1 MLDLFFSGDGF
12 AHEVSGGGCLTLSA
26 FEDPGAVLTRGFDLH
41 MGLVE
46 GRVTGVSF
54 FLALLL
60 VLLVFLALLL
70 VLLVLLLVAFVLV
83 FVTLLLFTL
92 LGALFVDPV
101 DHALGLCLHESF
113 GANEDADGRLS
124 IVGLLH
130 LEDFAHGLLTGHL
143 VAGEVEAA
151 RDDDVGLSGN
161 RVSNGDSSAV
171 EGFDLGG
178 SLGALVFPLVKVIV
192 IKRKRG
198 SNKTQQLHLLSSIPM

>member
-60 VLLVFLALLL
+60 VLLVFVAL
-70 VLLVLLLVAFVLV
+70 VLV

-143 VAGEVEAA
+143 IAGEVEAA

-161 RVSNGDSSAV
+161 RISNGDSSAV

>member
-1 MLDLFFSGDGF
+1 
-12 AHEVSGGGCLTLSA
+12 
-26 FEDPGAVLTRGFDLH
+26 

-70 VLLVLLLVAFVLV
+70 VVLV

-171 EGFDLGG
+171 KGFDLGG